1 MYSINKIVNLKEKG
15 RNIKMKSNQVE
26 IVLYGAEQFCP
37 SCVNLP
43 SSKETFEWLE
53 AAIARKF
60 PDQPFKMTYVDIYQ
74 PTGENEKLNFA
85 KKVIEEDMFYPVVV
99 INEKIVG
106 EGNPRLKT
114 IFSELESHGYKA
126 I

>member
-1 MYSINKIVNLKEKG
+1 MNTNE
-15 RNIKMKSNQVE
+15 VE
-26 IVLYGAEQFCP
+26 IVLYGAQTLCP

-60 PDQPFKMTYVDIYQ
+60 PDQPVKMTYVDIYQ
-74 PTGENEKLNFA
+74 PSGEDEKLIFA
-85 KKVIEEDMFYPVVV
+85 KRVIEEDMFYPVVV

-114 IFSELESHGYKA
+114 IFTELEKYGYKA

>member
-1 MYSINKIVNLKEKG
+1 MNSSE
-15 RNIKMKSNQVE
+15 VE
-26 IVLYGAEQFCP
+26 IVVYGAEQLCP

-74 PTGENEKLNFA
+74 PIGENEKITFA
-85 KKVIEEDMFYPVVV
+85 EKVVEEDMFYPVVV
-99 INEKIVG
+99 IKDKIVG

-114 IFSELESHGYKA
+114 IFTELEKYGYKA

>member
-1 MYSINKIVNLKEKG
+1 MNVHE
-15 RNIKMKSNQVE
+15 VE
-26 IVLYGAEQFCP
+26 IVLYGAETLCP

-43 SSKETFEWLE
+43 SSKETYEWLE

-60 PDQPFKMTYVDIYQ
+60 PSQPFKMTYVDIHQ
-74 PTGENEKLNFA
+74 PTGESDKVDFA

-99 INEKIVG
+99 IKEKVVG

-114 IFSELESHGYKA
+114 IFAELEKYGYKA

>member
-1 MYSINKIVNLKEKG
+1 MNSSE
-15 RNIKMKSNQVE
+15 VE
-26 IVLYGAEQFCP
+26 IVVYGAEQLCP

-60 PDQPFKMTYVDIYQ
+60 PNQPFKMTYVDIYQ
-74 PTGENEKLNFA
+74 PIGENEKITFA
-85 KKVIEEDMFYPVVV
+85 EKVVEEDMFYPVVV
-99 INEKIVG
+99 IKDKIVG

-114 IFSELESHGYKA
+114 IFTELEKYGYNA

>member
-1 MYSINKIVNLKEKG
+1 MVNHE
-15 RNIKMKSNQVE
+15 VE
-26 IVLYGAEQFCP
+26 IVLYGAQNLCP

-43 SSKETFEWLE
+43 SSIETFEWLE

-74 PTGENEKLNFA
+74 PPKDLDKQSFA
-85 KKVIEEDMFYPVVV
+85 KRVIDEDMFYPVVV
-99 INEKIVG
+99 IEEKVVG

-114 IFSELESHGYKA
+114 IYAELEKHGYKS

>member
-1 MYSINKIVNLKEKG
+1 MNVQE
-15 RNIKMKSNQVE
+15 VE
-26 IVLYGAEQFCP
+26 IVLYGAETLCP

-43 SSKETFEWLE
+43 SSKETYEWLE

-60 PDQPFKMTYVDIYQ
+60 PSQPFKMTYVDIHQ
-74 PTGENEKLNFA
+74 PAGESDKVDFA

-99 INEKIVG
+99 IKEKVVG

-114 IFSELESHGYKA
+114 IFAELEKFGYKA

>member
-1 MYSINKIVNLKEKG
+1 MSMNE
-15 RNIKMKSNQVE
+15 VE
-26 IVLYGAEQFCP
+26 IVLYGAETLCP
-37 SCVNLP
+37 SCINLP

-60 PDQPFKMTYVDIYQ
+60 PDQPFKMSYVDIYQ
-74 PTGENEKLNFA
+74 PLAEREKEIFA
-85 KKVIEEDMFYPVVV
+85 KRVIEEDMFYPVVV
-99 INEKIVG
+99 IKEKIVG

-114 IFSELESHGYKA
+114 IFAELEKYGYKA

>member
-1 MYSINKIVNLKEKG
+1 MNPTG
-15 RNIKMKSNQVE
+15 VE
-26 IVLYGAEQFCP
+26 IVLYGAEQLCP
-37 SCVNLP
+37 SCVHLP

-60 PDQPFKMTYVDIYQ
+60 PGQPFKMTYVDIHH
-74 PTGENEKLNFA
+74 PPNESEKEKFA
-85 KKVIEEDMFYPVVV
+85 KRVIEEDLFYPVIV
-99 INEKIVG
+99 IKEKIVG

-114 IFSELESHGYKA
+114 IFLEMEKYGYKP

>member
-1 MYSINKIVNLKEKG
+1 MN
-15 RNIKMKSNQVE
+15 RNEIE
-26 IVLYGAEQFCP
+26 IVLYGAETLCP

-53 AAIARKF
+53 AAIMRKF
-60 PDQPFKMTYVDIYQ
+60 PDQPFTMAYVDIYQ
-74 PTGENEKLNFA
+74 PSGDQQKMNFA
-85 KKVIEEDMFYPVVV
+85 KRVIEEDMFYPVVV

-114 IFSELESHGYKA
+114 IFSELEKYGYKS

>member
-1 MYSINKIVNLKEKG
+1 MDNMENNE
-15 RNIKMKSNQVE
+15 VE
-26 IVLYGAEQFCP
+26 VILYGAEQLCP
-37 SCVNLP
+37 SCVHLP

-60 PDQPFKMTYVDIYQ
+60 PDQPIQMIYVDIHQ
-74 PTGENEKLNFA
+74 PPDEFSKQSFA
-85 KKVIEEDMFYPVVV
+85 KKVIDEDMFYPVVV
-99 INEKIVG
+99 INEKVVG

-114 IFSELESHGYKA
+114 IYTELEKQGYKA

>member
-1 MYSINKIVNLKEKG
+1 
-15 RNIKMKSNQVE
+15 MKCPEVE
-26 IVLYGAEQFCP
+26 IVVYGAEQLCP

-43 SSKETFEWLE
+43 SSKETYEWLE

-74 PTGENEKLNFA
+74 PSGENEKIAFA
-85 KKVIEEDMFYPVVV
+85 EKVIEEDMFYPVVV
-99 INEKIVG
+99 IKDKIVG

-114 IFSELESHGYKA
+114 IFSELEKHGYTA